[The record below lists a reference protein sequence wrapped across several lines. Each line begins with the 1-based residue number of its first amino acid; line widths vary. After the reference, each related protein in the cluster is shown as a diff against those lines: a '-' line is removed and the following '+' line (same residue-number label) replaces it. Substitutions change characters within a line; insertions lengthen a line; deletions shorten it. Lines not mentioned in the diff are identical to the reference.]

1 MAPEHE
7 PDSPAAG
14 DPDDG
19 TRTTSDAAPPI
30 GSDQSANPIRIGN
43 TLAMVSIVYSAILMG
58 AVLFH
63 VVVFI
68 LHEFDAMEPVFT
80 EPWIPLAVVLAMMSA
95 SLLVAARTYTKQVGA
110 AAARA
115 TDVERLRAW
124 SVANIVRL
132 AILEVPMLLNAVA
145 FLLTGSMLF
154 GVVFLVQ
161 LALLF
166 GMVRPTESRLRNEI
180 PLRP

>member
-1 MAPEHE
+1 MAPEHD
-7 PDSPAAG
+7 PASPAAG
-14 DPDDG
+14 APHDG
-19 TRTTSDAAPPI
+19 TPGTSGTATPM

-63 VVVFI
+63 VVAFI
-68 LHEFDAMEPVFT
+68 LHEFDAMEPVLA
-80 EPWIPLAVVLAMMSA
+80 EPWMPMAVVLAMMSA
-95 SLLVAARTYTKQVGA
+95 SLLVGARTYTKQVTA

-145 FLLTGSMLF
+145 MLLTGSLWF
-154 GVVFLVQ
+154 GVIFLVQ
-161 LALLF
+161 LSLLF
-166 GMVRPTESRLRNEI
+166 GMVRPTESRLRTEL
-180 PLRP
+180 PLHP

>member
-1 MAPEHE
+1 MAPEH
-7 PDSPAAG
+7 DSASPA
-14 DPDDG
+14 PDVPHDG
-19 TRTTSDAAPPI
+19 TSGTATPM
-30 GSDQSANPIRIGN
+30 GSDQRANPIRIGN

-63 VVVFI
+63 VVAFI
-68 LHEFDAMEPVFT
+68 LHEFDAMEPVLA
-80 EPWIPLAVVLAMMSA
+80 EPWMPMAVVLAMMSA
-95 SLLVAARTYTKQVGA
+95 SLLVAARTYTKLVTA

-145 FLLTGSMLF
+145 LLLTGSLWF
-154 GVVFLVQ
+154 GVIFLVQ
-161 LALLF
+161 LSLLF
-166 GMVRPTESRLRNEI
+166 GMVRPTESRLRTEL
-180 PLRP
+180 PLHP